1 MMRLGH
7 IAAVPP
13 QAKLNENG
21 QSNAAMFAGF
31 AVNCDTNVFV
41 ILSAALRNGVQ
52 NIVHRLLVRCFEG
65 ITRSNASQNI
75 SMHPSVPVSDVLSG
89 RVMERSGI
97 NQNICMKQ
105 RCDICQSTDND
116 MVGILFVFQS

>member
-1 MMRLGH
+1 MLRLGH

-21 QSNAAMFAGF
+21 HSNAATFPGC
-31 AVNCDTNVFV
+31 AVNYDTNVFV
-41 ILSAALRNGVQ
+41 ILTAALRNGVQ

-65 ITRSNASQNI
+65 IMRSSASQNI
-75 SMHPSVPVSDVLSG
+75 SMHPSVAVSDVLSG

-97 NQNICMKQ
+97 NQTLPKHGQ
-105 RCDICQSTDND
+105 
-116 MVGILFVFQS
+116 